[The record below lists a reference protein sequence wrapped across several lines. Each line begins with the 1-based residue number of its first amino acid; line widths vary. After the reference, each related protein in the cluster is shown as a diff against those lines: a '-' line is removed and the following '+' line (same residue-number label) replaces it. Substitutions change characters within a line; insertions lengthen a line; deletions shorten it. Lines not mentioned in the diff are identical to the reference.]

1 MPVTGR
7 KNFTFKEDFANEK
20 TFDQHGSGG
29 QYGSQHHTCPCFC
42 IRGGQQPETV
52 IGQEID
58 RQNSSEDYS
67 EVSSLDQLT
76 YTGNECKVRLK
87 ENIVMTTAVT
97 VNSGNRLTI
106 DLNGHTLTAPENDR
120 AFRIQDGALTIEDS
134 IGTGVIQG
142 SGTVTSYGGNGGAIW
157 MSSSDSNNALT
168 LTGGTIRGFTAKY
181 GAGVYMGSGT
191 FHMTG
196 GAIQNCLATD
206 GGLADG
212 GGVYV
217 FGGSFE
223 LTDGTISACKA
234 NNAGGGVYVSSGS
247 FEMSGGSIENCTAHE
262 GAGVKV
268 YASNGK
274 TASFS
279 MNGSGEIKNCNQNGV
294 SVSAIGNGT
303 PEFTMDGGTIEGSS
317 GYGVWVAAGSAVM
330 SGGSVK
336 DSERYDIYI
345 GRSAT
350 LTVNNTQVGGT
361 VMNMGAITGQGSAE
375 FTGTVENLGY
385 VGAGKITGCKIHR
398 IEHRSPYKGTIENST
413 WDEYVYLLGYRWPAE
428 KIPSAA
434 GESIS
439 LKFPSYISEPAAMT
453 NTLVIPEG
461 VTVTVDL
468 AGKPVSADTTVTSDI
483 KIINHGTLTLIDS
496 STGGTL
502 SIPIENDGVLNANG
516 GTVTGEVTNKGT
528 IQATGTPVTKFT
540 GTLVNEE
547 GASVTAGNFMDCT
560 ITNNGGTIGGDAI
573 FDRPE
578 PDPEQ
583 PGAGSEDGG
592 AGAVIAALAVGTV
605 VVGGG
610 ILLAHSYIQN
620 NLPEGFA
627 VPETRRELAVVLW
640 NMASKPEPASQQTY
654 TDVQDEEVLK
664 AVCWAVENEL
674 VTPETEST
682 LGADVRVNRLQVIGA
697 MYQTNKRKK

>member
-1 MPVTGR
+1 MRPG
-7 KNFTFKEDFANEK
+7 
-20 TFDQHGSGG
+20 
-29 QYGSQHHTCPCFC
+29 
-42 IRGGQQPETV
+42 GGQQPETV

-58 RQNSSEDYS
+58 RQNSSGDYL

-76 YTGNECKVRLK
+76 YINNECKVRLTK
-87 ENIVMTTAVT
+87 DIVMTKAVT
-97 VNSGNRLTI
+97 VNNGNSLTI
-106 DLNGHTLTAPENDR
+106 DLNGHTLTAAANSQ
-120 AFRIQDGALTIEDS
+120 AFRIQGGALTIEDS

-142 SGTVTSYGGNGGAIW
+142 SGTVTGNGGAIW

-168 LTGGTIRGFTAKY
+168 LTGGTIRGFTA
-181 GAGVYMGSGT
+181 T
-191 FHMTG
+191 
-196 GAIQNCLATD
+196 
-206 GGLADG
+206 DG

-217 FGGSFE
+217 DGGSFE
-223 LTDGTISACKA
+223 MSGGTISACNA
-234 NNAGGGVYVSSGS
+234 TNAGGGVYVSSGS
-247 FEMSGGSIENCTAHE
+247 FKMSGGSIEDCTAHE

-279 MNGSGEIKNCNQNGV
+279 MTGGEIQNCNTDGVSIYAIGSGT
-294 SVSAIGNGT
+294 S
-303 PEFTMDGGTIEGSS
+303 EFTMTGGTIEDNG
-317 GYGVWVAAGSAVM
+317 GYGVWEDNGSAVM

-336 DSERYDIYI
+336 GSERYDIYI
-345 GRSAT
+345 GSRAT

-361 VMNMGAITGQGSAE
+361 VLNMGKITGQGSAE
-375 FTGTVENLGY
+375 FTGTVENSGY
-385 VGAGKITGCKIHR
+385 AAAGITGCKIHR
-398 IEHRSPYKGTIENST
+398 IEHRSPYKGTIEGST
-413 WDEYVYLLGYRWPAE
+413 WDEYVYLLGYSWPTA
-428 KIPSAA
+428 KIPSGA

-439 LKFPSYISEPAAMT
+439 LKFPSYITPKME
-453 NTLVIPEG
+453 NTLEIPEG

-468 AGKPVSADTTVTSDI
+468 AGKPVSADTGASDI

-496 STGGTL
+496 GTDGTL

-516 GTVTGEVTNKGT
+516 GTVTGKVTNRGT
-528 IQATGTPVTKFT
+528 IQATGTPVTQFT
-540 GTLVNEE
+540 GTLVNQE
-547 GASVTAGNFMDCT
+547 GASVTAGDFRGCT
-560 ITNNGGTIGGDAI
+560 ITNNGGTIGGGAI
-573 FDRPE
+573 LDKPE

-592 AGAVIAALAVGTV
+592 AGAVIAALAVGTA

-627 VPETRRELAVVLW
+627 VPETRQELAVVLW
-640 NMASKPEPASQQTY
+640 NMAGKPEPASQQTY
-654 TDVQDEEVLK
+654 TDVQDEAVLK

>member
-1 MPVTGR
+1 M
-7 KNFTFKEDFANEK
+7 
-20 TFDQHGSGG
+20 
-29 QYGSQHHTCPCFC
+29 
-42 IRGGQQPETV
+42 

-58 RQNSSEDYS
+58 QQNSSDDYT
-67 EVSSLDQLT
+67 EVDSLDKLT
-76 YTGNECKVRLK
+76 YTNNVCKIRLAADT
-87 ENIVMTTAVT
+87 VMTGAVT
-97 VNSGNRLTI
+97 VNNGNRLTI
-106 DLNGHTLTAPENDR
+106 DLNGHTLTAAENSR
-120 AFRIQDGALTIEDS
+120 AFFIQNGALTIEDS
-134 IGTGVIQG
+134 IGGGVIQG
-142 SGTVTSYGGNGGAIW
+142 SGTVNGYGGAIL
-157 MSSSDSNNALT
+157 MNGSDSNNALT
-168 LTGGTIRGFTAKY
+168 LAGGTIRGFTAKY
-181 GAGVYMGSGT
+181 GAGVSMGNGT
-191 FHMTG
+191 FRMTG
-196 GAIQNCLATD
+196 GAIRNCSATD
-206 GGLADG
+206 

-223 LTDGTISACKA
+223 MTDGTISACNA
-234 NNAGGGVYVSSGS
+234 TNAGGGVYVSSGS

-268 YASNGK
+268 HASSGE

-279 MNGSGEIKNCNQNGV
+279 MKGSGEIKNCNTDGV
-294 SVSAIGNGT
+294 SIFARGSGT
-303 PEFTMDGGTIEGSS
+303 SEFTMDGGTIEDNG
-317 GYGVWVAAGSAVM
+317 GDGVRVDAGSAVM

-336 DSERYDIYI
+336 DSELYDIRI
-345 GRSAT
+345 GSSAT

-361 VMNMGAITGQGSAE
+361 VLNMGKITGNGSAK
-375 FTGTVENLGY
+375 FTGTVEIAGT
-385 VGAGKITGCKIHR
+385 GKITGCKIHR
-398 IEHRSPYKGTIENST
+398 IEHRSPYKGTITDSPC
-413 WDEYVYLLGYRWPAE
+413 DEYVYLLGRSW
-428 KIPSAA
+428 KIPSGA
-434 GESIS
+434 GESIT
-439 LKFPSYISEPAAMT
+439 LKVSSYLPPVME
-453 NTLVIPEG
+453 NTLEIPKG

-468 AGKPVSADTTVTSDI
+468 AGKPLSAKESDF
-483 KIINHGTLTLIDS
+483 KIINNGTLTLIDS
-496 STGGTL
+496 GTDGTL

-516 GTVTGEVTNKGT
+516 GKVTGKVTNKGT
-528 IQATGTPVTKFT
+528 IKATGTPVTQFT
-540 GTLVNEE
+540 GTLDNEE
-547 GASVTAGNFMDCT
+547 GASVTAGDFRGCT

-573 FDRPE
+573 LDNPE

-592 AGAVIAALAVGTV
+592 TGAVIAALAVGTA

-627 VPETRRELAVVLW
+627 VPETRQELAVVLW
-640 NMASKPEPASQQTY
+640 NMAGKPEPASQQTY

>member
-1 MPVTGR
+1 M
-7 KNFTFKEDFANEK
+7 
-20 TFDQHGSGG
+20 
-29 QYGSQHHTCPCFC
+29 
-42 IRGGQQPETV
+42 

-58 RQNSSEDYS
+58 RQNSSGDYL

-76 YTGNECKVRLK
+76 YINNECKVRLTK
-87 ENIVMTTAVT
+87 DIVMTKAVT
-97 VNSGNRLTI
+97 VNNGNSLTI
-106 DLNGHTLTAPENDR
+106 DLNGHTLTAAANSQ
-120 AFRIQDGALTIEDS
+120 AFRIQGGALTIEDS

-142 SGTVTSYGGNGGAIW
+142 SGTVTGNGGAIW

-168 LTGGTIRGFTAKY
+168 LTGGTIRGFTA
-181 GAGVYMGSGT
+181 T
-191 FHMTG
+191 
-196 GAIQNCLATD
+196 
-206 GGLADG
+206 DG

-217 FGGSFE
+217 DGGSFE
-223 LTDGTISACKA
+223 MSGGTISACNA
-234 NNAGGGVYVSSGS
+234 TNAGGGVYVSSGS
-247 FEMSGGSIENCTAHE
+247 FKMSGGSIEDCTAHE

-279 MNGSGEIKNCNQNGV
+279 MTGGEIQNCNTDGVSIYAIGSGT
-294 SVSAIGNGT
+294 S
-303 PEFTMDGGTIEGSS
+303 EFTMTGGTIEDNG
-317 GYGVWVAAGSAVM
+317 GYGVWVDNGSAVM

-336 DSERYDIYI
+336 GSERYDIYI
-345 GRSAT
+345 GSRAT

-361 VMNMGAITGQGSAE
+361 VLNMGKITGQGSAE
-375 FTGTVENLGY
+375 FTGTVENSGY
-385 VGAGKITGCKIHR
+385 AAAGITGCKIHR
-398 IEHRSPYKGTIENST
+398 IEHRSPYKGTIEGST
-413 WDEYVYLLGYRWPAE
+413 WDEYVYLLGYSWPTA
-428 KIPSAA
+428 KIPSGA

-439 LKFPSYISEPAAMT
+439 LKFPSYITPKME
-453 NTLVIPEG
+453 NTLEIPEG

-468 AGKPVSADTTVTSDI
+468 AGKPVSADTGASDI

-496 STGGTL
+496 GTDGTL

-516 GTVTGEVTNKGT
+516 GTVTGKVTNRGT

-573 FDRPE
+573 LDKPE

-592 AGAVIAALAVGTV
+592 AGAVIAALAVGTA

-627 VPETRRELAVVLW
+627 VPETRQELAVVLW
-640 NMASKPEPASQQTY
+640 NMAGKPEPASQQTY

>member
-1 MPVTGR
+1 MKKRLISMVLAVSMAVSIMPAPA
-7 KNFTFKEDFANEK
+7 FA
-20 TFDQHGSGG
+20 SG
-29 QYGSQHHTCPCFC
+29 
-42 IRGGQQPETV
+42 GGQQPETV

-76 YTGNECKVRLK
+76 YTNNECKVRLT
-87 ENIVMTTAVT
+87 ENIVMTGAVT
-97 VNSGNRLTI
+97 VNNGNRLTI
-106 DLNGHTLTAPENDR
+106 DLNGHTLTAAENSR
-120 AFRIQDGALTIEDS
+120 AFFIQNGALTIEDS
-134 IGTGVIQG
+134 GSTGVIQG
-142 SGTVTSYGGNGGAIW
+142 SGTVTGNGGAIW

-168 LTGGTIRGFTAKY
+168 LTGGTIRGFTA
-181 GAGVYMGSGT
+181 T
-191 FHMTG
+191 
-196 GAIQNCLATD
+196 
-206 GGLADG
+206 DG

-217 FGGSFE
+217 SGGSFKM
-223 LTDGTISACKA
+223 TDGTISTCNAT
-234 NNAGGGVYVSSGS
+234 NAGGGVYVSSGS

-268 YASNGK
+268 LASSGK
-274 TASFS
+274 ASFS
-279 MNGSGEIKNCNQNGV
+279 MSGSGEIKNCNQDGV
-294 SVSAIGNGT
+294 SIAAIGGT
-303 PEFTMDGGTIEGSS
+303 SEFSMSGGTIEDNS
-317 GYGVWVAAGSAVM
+317 GFGVWVDNGSAVM

-336 DSERYDIYI
+336 GSERYDIYI
-345 GRSAT
+345 GSRAA
-350 LTVNNTQVGGT
+350 LTVKNTQVGGT
-361 VMNMGAITGQGSAE
+361 VLNLGKITGQGSAE
-375 FTGTVENLGY
+375 FTGTVENSGY
-385 VGAGKITGCKIHR
+385 AVAEITGCKIHR
-398 IEHRSPYKGTIENST
+398 IEHRSPYKGTITGST
-413 WDEYVYLLGYRWPAE
+413 WDEYVYLLGRSWPTA
-428 KIPSAA
+428 KIPSEA
-434 GESIS
+434 GESITLKVSSYLPPVMENS
-439 LKFPSYISEPAAMT
+439 LE
-453 NTLVIPEG
+453 IPKG

-468 AGKPVSADTTVTSDI
+468 AGKTLSAEESDF

-516 GTVTGEVTNKGT
+516 GTVTSEVTNKGT
-528 IQATGTPVTKFT
+528 IKATGTPVTQFT
-540 GTLVNEE
+540 GTLVNQE
-547 GASVTAGNFMDCT
+547 GASVTAGDFRGCM

-573 FDRPE
+573 LDNPE

-592 AGAVIAALAVGTV
+592 AGAVIAALAVGTA

-627 VPETRRELAVVLW
+627 VPETRQELAVVLW
-640 NMASKPEPASQQTY
+640 NMAGKPEPVSQQTY

>member
-1 MPVTGR
+1 MRPG
-7 KNFTFKEDFANEK
+7 
-20 TFDQHGSGG
+20 
-29 QYGSQHHTCPCFC
+29 
-42 IRGGQQPETV
+42 GGQQPETV

-58 RQNSSEDYS
+58 RQNSSGDYL

-76 YTGNECKVRLK
+76 YINNECKVRLTK
-87 ENIVMTTAVT
+87 DIVMTKAVT
-97 VNSGNRLTI
+97 VNNGNSLTI
-106 DLNGHTLTAPENDR
+106 DLNGHTLTAAANSQ
-120 AFRIQDGALTIEDS
+120 AFRIQGGALTIEDS

-142 SGTVTSYGGNGGAIW
+142 SGTVTGNGGAIW

-168 LTGGTIRGFTAKY
+168 LTGGTIRGFTA
-181 GAGVYMGSGT
+181 T
-191 FHMTG
+191 
-196 GAIQNCLATD
+196 
-206 GGLADG
+206 DG

-217 FGGSFE
+217 DGGSFE
-223 LTDGTISACKA
+223 MSGGTISACNA
-234 NNAGGGVYVSSGS
+234 TNAGGGVYVSSGS
-247 FEMSGGSIENCTAHE
+247 FKMSGGSIEDCTAHE

-279 MNGSGEIKNCNQNGV
+279 MTGGEIQNCNTDGVSIYAIGSGTSK
-294 SVSAIGNGT
+294 
-303 PEFTMDGGTIEGSS
+303 FTMTGGTIEDNG
-317 GYGVWVAAGSAVM
+317 GYGVWVDNGSAVM

-336 DSERYDIYI
+336 GSERYDIYI
-345 GRSAT
+345 GSRAT

-361 VMNMGAITGQGSAE
+361 VLNMGKITGQGSAE
-375 FTGTVENLGY
+375 FTGTVENSGY
-385 VGAGKITGCKIHR
+385 AAAGITGCKIHR
-398 IEHRSPYKGTIENST
+398 IEHRSPYKGTIEGST
-413 WDEYVYLLGYRWPAE
+413 WDEYVYLLGYSWPTA
-428 KIPSAA
+428 KIPSGA

-439 LKFPSYISEPAAMT
+439 LKFPSYITPKME
-453 NTLVIPEG
+453 NTLEIPEG

-468 AGKPVSADTTVTSDI
+468 AGKPVSADTGASDI

-496 STGGTL
+496 GTDGTL

-516 GTVTGEVTNKGT
+516 GTVTGKVTNRGT
-528 IQATGTPVTKFT
+528 IQATGTPVTQFT
-540 GTLVNEE
+540 GTLVNQE
-547 GASVTAGNFMDCT
+547 GASVTAGDFRGCT
-560 ITNNGGTIGGDAI
+560 ITNNGGTIGGGAI
-573 FDRPE
+573 LDKPE

-592 AGAVIAALAVGTV
+592 AGAVIAALAVGTA

-627 VPETRRELAVVLW
+627 VPETRQELAVVLW
-640 NMASKPEPASQQTY
+640 NMAGKPEPASQQTY

>member
-1 MPVTGR
+1 MHPG
-7 KNFTFKEDFANEK
+7 
-20 TFDQHGSGG
+20 
-29 QYGSQHHTCPCFC
+29 
-42 IRGGQQPETV
+42 GGQQPETV

-58 RQNSSEDYS
+58 QQNSSDDYT
-67 EVSSLDQLT
+67 EVDSLDNLT
-76 YTGNECKVRLK
+76 YTNNVCKIRLAADT
-87 ENIVMTTAVT
+87 VMTGSVT
-97 VNSGNRLTI
+97 VDSGKSLTI
-106 DLNGHTLTAPENDR
+106 DLNGHTLTAAANSK
-120 AFRIQDGALTIEDS
+120 AFWIRNGALTIEDN
-134 IGTGVIQG
+134 IGTGAIQG
-142 SGTVTSYGGNGGAIW
+142 SGTVTGYGGAIW
-157 MSSSDSNNALT
+157 MSSGDSTNALT
-168 LTGGTIRGFTAKY
+168 LTGGTIRGFNAGD
-181 GAGVYMGSGT
+181 GAGVYMGNGT
-191 FHMTG
+191 FNMTG
-196 GAIQNCLATD
+196 GAIQSCSAT
-206 GGLADG
+206 DG

-217 FGGSFE
+217 DGGSFNM
-223 LTDGTISACKA
+223 TDGTISACNA
-234 NNAGGGVYVSSGS
+234 TNAGGGVYVSSGT
-247 FEMSGGSIENCTAHE
+247 FEMSGGSIENCTAARD

-268 YASNGK
+268 LVSSGK
-274 TASFS
+274 ASFS
-279 MNGSGEIKNCNQNGV
+279 MS
-294 SVSAIGNGT
+294 
-303 PEFTMDGGTIEGSS
+303 GGTIEGSS
-317 GYGVWVAAGSAVM
+317 RDGVSIAAIGSGTSEFSMSGGTIEDNSGFGVWVDNGSAVM

-336 DSERYDIYI
+336 GSERYDIYI
-345 GRSAT
+345 GSRAA
-350 LTVNNTQVGGT
+350 LKVNDTQVGGT
-361 VMNMGAITGQGSAE
+361 VLNLGKIMGQGSAE
-375 FTGTVENLGY
+375 FTGTVENSGY
-385 VGAGKITGCKIHR
+385 AAAGITGCKIHR
-398 IEHRSPYKGTIENST
+398 IEHRSPYNGTIEGSP
-413 WDEYVYLLGYRWPAE
+413 DEYVYLLGRSWPTA

-439 LKFPSYISEPAAMT
+439 LKVSSYLPPMME
-453 NTLVIPEG
+453 NTLEIPAG

-468 AGKPVSADTTVTSDI
+468 AGKALSAENSDL

-502 SIPIENDGVLNANG
+502 SIPIENDGILNANG
-516 GTVTGEVTNKGT
+516 GTVTSEVTNKGT
-528 IQATGTPVTKFT
+528 IQATCTPVTQFT

-547 GASVTAGNFMDCT
+547 GASVTAGDFRGCT

-573 FDRPE
+573 LEEPK

-592 AGAVIAALAVGTV
+592 AGAVIAALAVGTA

-627 VPETRRELAVVLW
+627 VPETRQELAVVLW
-640 NMASKPEPASQQTY
+640 NMAGKPEPASQQTY

>member
-1 MPVTGR
+1 MRP
-7 KNFTFKEDFANEK
+7 
-20 TFDQHGSGG
+20 GG
-29 QYGSQHHTCPCFC
+29 Q
-42 IRGGQQPETV
+42 RPETV

-58 RQNSSEDYS
+58 QQNSSGDYS

-76 YTGNECKVRLK
+76 YTNNECKVRLT
-87 ENIVMTTAVT
+87 ESIVMTGAVT
-97 VNSGNRLTI
+97 VNNGNRLTI
-106 DLNGHTLTAPENDR
+106 DLNGHTLTAAENSR
-120 AFRIQDGALTIEDS
+120 AFFIQNGALTIEDS
-134 IGTGVIQG
+134 IGGGVIQG
-142 SGTVTSYGGNGGAIW
+142 SGTVNGYGGAIL
-157 MSSSDSNNALT
+157 MNGSDSNNALT
-168 LTGGTIRGFTAKY
+168 LAGGTIRGFTAKY
-181 GAGVYMGSGT
+181 GAGVSMGNGT
-191 FHMTG
+191 FRMTG
-196 GAIQNCLATD
+196 GAIRNCSAT
-206 GGLADG
+206 GGKADG

-217 FGGSFE
+217 SGGSFE
-223 LTDGTISACKA
+223 MSDGTISACNA
-234 NNAGGGVYVSSGS
+234 ANAGGGVYVLSGS
-247 FEMSGGSIENCTAHE
+247 FEMSGGSIEDCTAYE

-268 YASNGK
+268 YPSSGK

-279 MNGSGEIKNCNQNGV
+279 MTGGEIKNCNTNGV
-294 SVSAIGNGT
+294 SIYAIGGT
-303 PEFTMDGGTIEGSS
+303 SEFSMSGGTIEDNG
-317 GYGVWVAAGSAVM
+317 GDGVRVDAGSAVM

-336 DSERYDIYI
+336 DSELYDIRI
-345 GRSAT
+345 GSSAT

-361 VMNMGAITGQGSAE
+361 VLNMGKITGNGSAK
-375 FTGTVENLGY
+375 FTGTVENSGY
-385 VGAGKITGCKIHR
+385 AVAEITGCKIHR
-398 IEHRSPYKGTIENST
+398 IEHRFPYKGTIEGSP
-413 WDEYVYLLGYRWPAE
+413 DEYVYLLGHSWPTA

-439 LKFPSYISEPAAMT
+439 LKVPSYITATME

-468 AGKPVSADTTVTSDI
+468 AGKPVSADAEASDI

-516 GTVTGEVTNKGT
+516 GTVTSEVTNRGT
-528 IQATGTPVTKFT
+528 IQATGTPVTQFT

-547 GASVTAGNFMDCT
+547 GASVTAGNFIDCT

-573 FDRPE
+573 LEE
-578 PDPEQ
+578 PKPGPEQ

-592 AGAVIAALAVGTV
+592 AGAVIAALAVGTA

-627 VPETRRELAVVLW
+627 VPETRQELAVVLW
-640 NMASKPEPASQQTY
+640 NMAGKPEPASQQTY

>member
-1 MPVTGR
+1 MRP
-7 KNFTFKEDFANEK
+7 
-20 TFDQHGSGG
+20 GG
-29 QYGSQHHTCPCFC
+29 Q
-42 IRGGQQPETV
+42 RPETV

-58 RQNSSEDYS
+58 QQNSSGDYS

-76 YTGNECKVRLK
+76 YTNKECKVRLAADT
-87 ENIVMTTAVT
+87 VMTGSVT
-97 VNSGNRLTI
+97 VDSGNSLTI
-106 DLNGHTLTAPENDR
+106 DLNGHTLTAPENSK
-120 AFRIQDGALTIEDS
+120 AFWIRNGALTIEDS

-142 SGTVTSYGGNGGAIW
+142 NGTVNGDGGAIW
-157 MSSSDSNNALT
+157 MSSGDSTNALT
-168 LTGGTIRGFTAKY
+168 LTGGTIRGFTATD
-181 GAGVYMGSGT
+181 GAGVYMGNGT

-196 GAIQNCLATD
+196 GAIRDCRAT
-206 GGLADG
+206 DG

-223 LTDGTISACKA
+223 MTDGTISTCNAT
-234 NNAGGGVYVSSGS
+234 NAGGGVYVSSGTI
-247 FEMSGGSIENCTAHE
+247 EMSGGSIENCTAARD

-268 YASNGK
+268 LVSNGK

-279 MNGSGEIKNCNQNGV
+279 MSDSGKIKNCNTDGV
-294 SVSAIGNGT
+294 SIYTIGGT
-303 PEFTMDGGTIEGSS
+303 SEFSMSGGTIEDNS
-317 GYGVWVAAGSAVM
+317 GYGVWVDNGSAVM

-336 DSERYDIYI
+336 GSERYDIYI
-345 GRSAT
+345 GSGAT
-350 LTVNNTQVGGT
+350 LTVDNTQVGGT
-361 VMNMGAITGQGSAE
+361 VLNMGKITGQGSAE
-375 FTGTVENLGY
+375 FTGTVENSGSAA
-385 VGAGKITGCKIHR
+385 AGITGCKIHR
-398 IEHRSPYKGTIENST
+398 IEHRSPHKGTIENST
-413 WDEYVYLLGYRWPAE
+413 WDEYVYLLGHSWPTA

-439 LKFPSYISEPAAMT
+439 LKVPSYITATME

-468 AGKPVSADTTVTSDI
+468 AGKPVSADAEASDI
-483 KIINHGTLTLIDS
+483 KIINHGTLTLMDS

-528 IQATGTPVTKFT
+528 IQATGTPVTQFT

-547 GASVTAGNFMDCT
+547 GASVTAGNFIDCT

-573 FDRPE
+573 LEEPK

-592 AGAVIAALAVGTV
+592 AGAVIAALAVGTA

-627 VPETRRELAVVLW
+627 VPETRQELAVVLW
-640 NMASKPEPASQQTY
+640 NMAGKPEPASQQTY

>member
-1 MPVTGR
+1 M
-7 KNFTFKEDFANEK
+7 
-20 TFDQHGSGG
+20 
-29 QYGSQHHTCPCFC
+29 
-42 IRGGQQPETV
+42 

-58 RQNSSEDYS
+58 RQNSSGDYL

-76 YTGNECKVRLK
+76 YTNNECKVRLT
-87 ENIVMTTAVT
+87 ESIVMTGAVT
-97 VNSGNRLTI
+97 VNNGNRLTI
-106 DLNGHTLTAPENDR
+106 DLNGHTLTAAENSR
-120 AFRIQDGALTIEDS
+120 AFFIQNGALTIEDS
-134 IGTGVIQG
+134 IGGGVIQG
-142 SGTVTSYGGNGGAIW
+142 SGTVNGYGGAIL
-157 MSSSDSNNALT
+157 MNGSDSNNALT
-168 LTGGTIRGFTAKY
+168 LAGGTIRGFNAGY
-181 GAGVYMGSGT
+181 GAGVYMGNGT
-191 FHMTG
+191 FNMTG
-196 GAIQNCLATD
+196 GAIQSCSA
-206 GGLADG
+206 ADG

-217 FGGSFE
+217 DGGSFKM
-223 LTDGTISACKA
+223 TKGTISACKA
-234 NNAGGGVYVSSGS
+234 TNAGGGVYVSSGS
-247 FEMSGGSIENCTAHE
+247 FEMSGGSIENCTAARD

-268 YASNGK
+268 YASSGK

-279 MNGSGEIKNCNQNGV
+279 MSDSGKIKNCNTDGV
-294 SVSAIGNGT
+294 SIYTIGGT
-303 PEFTMDGGTIEGSS
+303 SEFTMTGGTIEDNG
-317 GYGVWVAAGSAVM
+317 GYGVWVDNGSAVM

-336 DSERYDIYI
+336 GSERYDIYI
-345 GRSAT
+345 GSRAT

-361 VMNMGAITGQGSAE
+361 VLNLGKITGQGSAE
-375 FTGTVENLGY
+375 FTGTVENSGS
-385 VGAGKITGCKIHR
+385 AAAEITGCKIHR
-398 IEHRSPYKGTIENST
+398 IEHRSPYNGTIEGSP
-413 WDEYVYLLGYRWPAE
+413 DEYVYLLGRSWPTA

-439 LKFPSYISEPAAMT
+439 LKVPSYITATME

-468 AGKPVSADTTVTSDI
+468 AGKPVSADAETSDI
-483 KIINHGTLTLIDS
+483 KIINHGTLTLIDR

-502 SIPIENDGVLNANG
+502 SIPIENDGILNANG
-516 GTVTGEVTNKGT
+516 GTVTGEVTNRGT
-528 IQATGTPVTKFT
+528 IQATGTPVTQFT
-540 GTLVNEE
+540 GTLVNQE
-547 GASVTAGNFMDCT
+547 GASVTAGNFIDCT

-573 FDRPE
+573 LENPE

-592 AGAVIAALAVGTV
+592 AGAVIAALAVGTA

-627 VPETRRELAVVLW
+627 VPETRQELAVVLW
-640 NMASKPEPASQQTY
+640 NMAGKPEPASQQIY

-682 LGADVRVNRLQVIGA
+682 LGADVRVNRLQVIRA

>member
-1 MPVTGR
+1 M
-7 KNFTFKEDFANEK
+7 
-20 TFDQHGSGG
+20 
-29 QYGSQHHTCPCFC
+29 
-42 IRGGQQPETV
+42 

-76 YTGNECKVRLK
+76 YTNNECKVRLTK
-87 ENIVMTTAVT
+87 DIVMTKAVT
-97 VNSGNRLTI
+97 VNNGNRLTI
-106 DLNGHTLTAPENDR
+106 DLNGHTLTAAENSR
-120 AFRIQDGALTIEDS
+120 AFFIQNGALTIEDS
-134 IGTGVIQG
+134 IGGGVIQG
-142 SGTVTSYGGNGGAIW
+142 SGTVNGYGGAIL
-157 MSSSDSNNALT
+157 MNGSDSNNALT
-168 LTGGTIRGFTAKY
+168 LAGGTIRGFTAKY
-181 GAGVYMGSGT
+181 GAGVSMGNGT
-191 FHMTG
+191 FRMTG
-196 GAIQNCLATD
+196 GAIRNCSAT
-206 GGLADG
+206 GGKADG

-217 FGGSFE
+217 SGGSFE
-223 LTDGTISACKA
+223 MSDGTISACNA
-234 NNAGGGVYVSSGS
+234 ANAGGGVYVLSGS
-247 FEMSGGSIENCTAHE
+247 FEMSGGSIEDCTAYE

-268 YASNGK
+268 YPSSGK

-279 MNGSGEIKNCNQNGV
+279 MTGGEIKNCNTNGV
-294 SVSAIGNGT
+294 SIYAIGGT
-303 PEFTMDGGTIEGSS
+303 SEFSMSGGTIEDNG
-317 GYGVWVAAGSAVM
+317 GDGVRVDAGSAVM
-330 SGGSVK
+330 SGGSVTR
-336 DSERYDIYI
+336 SELYDIRI
-345 GRSAT
+345 GSSAT

-361 VMNMGAITGQGSAE
+361 VLNMGKITGNGSAK
-375 FTGTVENLGY
+375 FTGTVENSGSA
-385 VGAGKITGCKIHR
+385 VAEITGCTIHR
-398 IEHRSPYKGTIENST
+398 IEHRFPYKGTIEGSP
-413 WDEYVYLLGYRWPAE
+413 DEYVYLLGHSWPTA

-439 LKFPSYISEPAAMT
+439 LKVPSYITATME

-468 AGKPVSADTTVTSDI
+468 AGKPVSADAETSDI

-496 STGGTL
+496 GTDGAL
-502 SIPIENDGVLNANG
+502 SIPIENDGILNANG
-516 GTVTGEVTNKGT
+516 GTVTSEVTNKGT
-528 IQATGTPVTKFT
+528 IQATGTPVTQFT

-547 GASVTAGNFMDCT
+547 GASVTAGNFIDCT

-573 FDRPE
+573 WDNPE
-578 PDPEQ
+578 PGPEQ

-592 AGAVIAALAVGTV
+592 AGAVIAALAVGTA

-627 VPETRRELAVVLW
+627 VPETRQELAVVLW
-640 NMASKPEPASQQTY
+640 NMAGKPEPASQQTY

>member
-1 MPVTGR
+1 MRPG
-7 KNFTFKEDFANEK
+7 
-20 TFDQHGSGG
+20 GG
-29 QYGSQHHTCPCFC
+29 Q
-42 IRGGQQPETV
+42 RPETV

-58 RQNSSEDYS
+58 QQNSSGDYS

-76 YTGNECKVRLK
+76 YTNKECKVRLAADT
-87 ENIVMTTAVT
+87 VMTGSVT
-97 VNSGNRLTI
+97 VDSGNSLTI
-106 DLNGHTLTAPENDR
+106 DLNGHTLTAPENSK
-120 AFRIQDGALTIEDS
+120 AFWIRNGALTIEDS

-142 SGTVTSYGGNGGAIW
+142 SGTVNGYGGAIW
-157 MSSSDSNNALT
+157 MSSGDSNNALT
-168 LTGGTIRGFTAKY
+168 LTGGTIRGFNAGY
-181 GAGVYMGSGT
+181 GAGVYMGNGT

-196 GAIQNCLATD
+196 GAIQSCSA
-206 GGLADG
+206 ADG

-217 FGGSFE
+217 DGGSFKM
-223 LTDGTISACKA
+223 TDGTISACNA
-234 NNAGGGVYVSSGS
+234 TNAGGGVYVSSGT

-268 YASNGK
+268 LVSSGK
-274 TASFS
+274 ASFS
-279 MNGSGEIKNCNQNGV
+279 MS
-294 SVSAIGNGT
+294 
-303 PEFTMDGGTIEGSS
+303 GGTIEGSS
-317 GYGVWVAAGSAVM
+317 RDGVSIYTIGGTSEFSMSGGTIEDNSGYGVWVDNGSAVM

-336 DSERYDIYI
+336 GSERYDIYI
-345 GRSAT
+345 GSGAT
-350 LTVNNTQVGGT
+350 LTVDNTQVGGT
-361 VMNMGAITGQGSAE
+361 VLNMGKITGQESAE
-375 FTGTVENLGY
+375 FTGTVENSGY
-385 VGAGKITGCKIHR
+385 AAAEITGCKIHR
-398 IEHRSPYKGTIENST
+398 IEHRFPYKGTIEGSP
-413 WDEYVYLLGYRWPAE
+413 DEYVYLLGHSWP
-428 KIPSAA
+428 KIPSGA

-439 LKFPSYISEPAAMT
+439 LKVPSYITATME

-468 AGKPVSADTTVTSDI
+468 AGKPVSADAETSDI

-496 STGGTL
+496 STDGAL

-516 GTVTGEVTNKGT
+516 GTVTGKVTNKGT
-528 IQATGTPVTKFT
+528 IQATGTPVTNFT

-547 GASVTAGNFMDCT
+547 GASVTAGNFKDCT

-573 FDRPE
+573 FDKPE
-578 PDPEQ
+578 PGPEQ

-592 AGAVIAALAVGTV
+592 AGAVIAALAVGTA

-627 VPETRRELAVVLW
+627 VPETRQELAVVLW
-640 NMASKPEPASQQTY
+640 NMAGKPEPASQQTY

>member
-1 MPVTGR
+1 MKKRLISMVLAVSMAVSIMPAPA
-7 KNFTFKEDFANEK
+7 FA
-20 TFDQHGSGG
+20 SG
-29 QYGSQHHTCPCFC
+29 
-42 IRGGQQPETV
+42 GGQQPETV

-58 RQNSSEDYS
+58 RQNSSGDYL

-76 YTGNECKVRLK
+76 YTNNECKVRLAADT
-87 ENIVMTTAVT
+87 VMTGSVT
-97 VNSGNRLTI
+97 VNSGKSLTI
-106 DLNGHTLTAPENDR
+106 DLNGHTLTAAANSR
-120 AFRIQDGALTIEDS
+120 AFFIQNGALTIEDRV
-134 IGTGVIQG
+134 GGGVIQG
-142 SGTVTSYGGNGGAIW
+142 SGTVNGYGGAIW

-168 LTGGTIRGFTAKY
+168 LTGGTIRGFTA
-181 GAGVYMGSGT
+181 T
-191 FHMTG
+191 
-196 GAIQNCLATD
+196 
-206 GGLADG
+206 DG

-217 FGGSFE
+217 DGGSFE
-223 LTDGTISACKA
+223 MSGGTISACNA
-234 NNAGGGVYVSSGS
+234 TNAGGGVYVSSGS
-247 FEMSGGSIENCTAHE
+247 FKMSGGSIEDCTAHE

-279 MNGSGEIKNCNQNGV
+279 MTGGEIQNCNTDGVSIYAIGSGT
-294 SVSAIGNGT
+294 S
-303 PEFTMDGGTIEGSS
+303 EFTMTGGTIEDNG
-317 GYGVWVAAGSAVM
+317 GYGVWVDNGSAVM

-336 DSERYDIYI
+336 GSERYDIYI
-345 GRSAT
+345 GSRAT

-361 VMNMGAITGQGSAE
+361 VLNMGKITGQGSAE
-375 FTGTVENLGY
+375 FTGTVENSGY
-385 VGAGKITGCKIHR
+385 AAAGITGCKIHR
-398 IEHRSPYKGTIENST
+398 IEHRSPYKGTIEGST
-413 WDEYVYLLGYRWPAE
+413 WDEYVYLLGYSWPTA
-428 KIPSAA
+428 KIPSGA

-439 LKFPSYISEPAAMT
+439 LKFPSYITPKME
-453 NTLVIPEG
+453 NTLEIPEG

-468 AGKPVSADTTVTSDI
+468 AGKPVSADTGASDI

-496 STGGTL
+496 GTDGTL

-516 GTVTGEVTNKGT
+516 GTVTGKVTNRGT

-540 GTLVNEE
+540 GTLVNQE

-560 ITNNGGTIGGDAI
+560 ITNNGGTIGGGAI
-573 FDRPE
+573 LDKPE

-592 AGAVIAALAVGTV
+592 AGAVIAALAVGTA

-627 VPETRRELAVVLW
+627 VPETRQELAVVLW
-640 NMASKPEPASQQTY
+640 NMAGKPEPASQQTY

>member
-1 MPVTGR
+1 M
-7 KNFTFKEDFANEK
+7 
-20 TFDQHGSGG
+20 
-29 QYGSQHHTCPCFC
+29 
-42 IRGGQQPETV
+42 

-58 RQNSSEDYS
+58 RQNSSGDYS

-76 YTGNECKVRLK
+76 YTNNECKVRLTK
-87 ENIVMTTAVT
+87 DIVMTKAVT
-97 VNSGNRLTI
+97 VNNGNRLTI
-106 DLNGHTLTAPENDR
+106 DLNGHTLTAAENSR
-120 AFRIQDGALTIEDS
+120 AFFIQNGALTIEDS
-134 IGTGVIQG
+134 IGGGVIQG
-142 SGTVTSYGGNGGAIW
+142 SGTVNGYGGAIL
-157 MSSSDSNNALT
+157 MNGSDSNNALT
-168 LTGGTIRGFTAKY
+168 LAGGTIRGFTAKY
-181 GAGVYMGSGT
+181 GAGVSMGNGT
-191 FHMTG
+191 FRMTG
-196 GAIQNCLATD
+196 GAIRNCSAT
-206 GGLADG
+206 GGKADG

-217 FGGSFE
+217 SGGSFE
-223 LTDGTISACKA
+223 MSDGTISACNA
-234 NNAGGGVYVSSGS
+234 ANAGGGVYVLSGS
-247 FEMSGGSIENCTAHE
+247 FEMSGGSIEDCTAYE

-268 YASNGK
+268 YPSSGK

-279 MNGSGEIKNCNQNGV
+279 MTGGEIQNCNTNGV
-294 SVSAIGNGT
+294 SIYAIGGT
-303 PEFTMDGGTIEGSS
+303 SEFSMSGGTIEDNG
-317 GYGVWVAAGSAVM
+317 GDGVRVDAGSAVM
-330 SGGSVK
+330 SGGSVTR
-336 DSERYDIYI
+336 SELYDIRI
-345 GRSAT
+345 GSSAT

-361 VMNMGAITGQGSAE
+361 VLNMGKITGNGSAK
-375 FTGTVENLGY
+375 FTGTVENSGSA
-385 VGAGKITGCKIHR
+385 VAEITGCTIHR
-398 IEHRSPYKGTIENST
+398 IEHRFPYKGTIEGSP
-413 WDEYVYLLGYRWPAE
+413 DEYVYLLGHSWPTA

-439 LKFPSYISEPAAMT
+439 LKVPSYITATME

-468 AGKPVSADTTVTSDI
+468 AGKPVSADAETSDI
-483 KIINHGTLTLIDS
+483 KIINHGTLTLIDR

-502 SIPIENDGVLNANG
+502 SIPIENDDVLNANG

-528 IQATGTPVTKFT
+528 IQATGTPVTQFT

-547 GASVTAGNFMDCT
+547 GASVTAGDFMDCT

-573 FDRPE
+573 LDNPK
-578 PDPEQ
+578 PGPEQ

-592 AGAVIAALAVGTV
+592 AGAAIAALAVGTV

-627 VPETRRELAVVLW
+627 VPETRQELAVVLW
-640 NMASKPEPASQQTY
+640 NMAGKPEPASQQTY

>member
-1 MPVTGR
+1 MKKRLISMVLAVSMAVSIMPAPA
-7 KNFTFKEDFANEK
+7 FA
-20 TFDQHGSGG
+20 SGG
-29 QYGSQHHTCPCFC
+29 
-42 IRGGQQPETV
+42 GQRPETV

-58 RQNSSEDYS
+58 QQNSSGDYS

-76 YTGNECKVRLK
+76 YTNKECKVRLAADT
-87 ENIVMTTAVT
+87 VMTGSVT
-97 VNSGNRLTI
+97 VDSGNSLTI
-106 DLNGHTLTAPENDR
+106 DLNGHTLTAPENSK
-120 AFRIQDGALTIEDS
+120 AFWIRNGALTIEDS

-142 SGTVTSYGGNGGAIW
+142 SGTVNGYGGAIW
-157 MSSSDSNNALT
+157 MSSGDSNNALT
-168 LTGGTIRGFTAKY
+168 LTGGTIRGFNAGY
-181 GAGVYMGSGT
+181 GAGVYMGNGT

-196 GAIQNCLATD
+196 GAIQSCSA
-206 GGLADG
+206 ADG

-217 FGGSFE
+217 DGGSFKM
-223 LTDGTISACKA
+223 TDGTISACNA
-234 NNAGGGVYVSSGS
+234 TNAGGGVYVSSGT

-268 YASNGK
+268 LVSSGK
-274 TASFS
+274 ASFS
-279 MNGSGEIKNCNQNGV
+279 MR
-294 SVSAIGNGT
+294 
-303 PEFTMDGGTIEGSS
+303 GGTIEGSS
-317 GYGVWVAAGSAVM
+317 RDGVSIAAIGSGTPEFSMSGGTIEDNGGDGVRVDAGSAVM

-336 DSERYDIYI
+336 DSELYDIRI
-345 GRSAT
+345 GSSAT
-350 LTVNNTQVGGT
+350 LTVNNTSVGGT
-361 VMNMGAITGQGSAE
+361 VLNQGAITGQGNAE
-375 FTGTVENLGY
+375 FTGTVEIAGT
-385 VGAGKITGCKIHR
+385 GKITGCKIHR
-398 IEHRSPYKGTIENST
+398 IEHRSPYKGTITDSPC
-413 WDEYVYLLGYRWPAE
+413 DEYVYLLGHSWPTA

-439 LKFPSYISEPAAMT
+439 LKVPSYITATME

-468 AGKPVSADTTVTSDI
+468 AGKPVSADAETSDI
-483 KIINHGTLTLIDS
+483 KIINHGTLTLIDR

-502 SIPIENDGVLNANG
+502 SIPIENDGILNANG
-516 GTVTGEVTNKGT
+516 GKVTSKVTNRGT
-528 IQATGTPVTKFT
+528 IQATGTPVTQFT

-547 GASVTAGNFMDCT
+547 GASVTAGDFRGCT
-560 ITNNGGTIGGDAI
+560 ITNNGGTIGGGAI
-573 FDRPE
+573 LDKPE

-592 AGAVIAALAVGTV
+592 AGAVIAALAVGTA

-627 VPETRRELAVVLW
+627 VPETRQELAVVLW
-640 NMASKPEPASQQTY
+640 NMAGKPEPASQQTY

>member
-1 MPVTGR
+1 MRPG
-7 KNFTFKEDFANEK
+7 
-20 TFDQHGSGG
+20 GG
-29 QYGSQHHTCPCFC
+29 Q
-42 IRGGQQPETV
+42 RPETV

-58 RQNSSEDYS
+58 QQNSSGDYS

-76 YTGNECKVRLK
+76 YTNKECKVRLT
-87 ENIVMTTAVT
+87 ENIVMTGAVT
-97 VNSGNRLTI
+97 VNNGNSLTI
-106 DLNGHTLTAPENDR
+106 DLNGHTLTAAANSQ
-120 AFRIQDGALTIEDS
+120 AFRIQNGALTIEDS
-134 IGTGVIQG
+134 GSTGVIQG
-142 SGTVTSYGGNGGAIW
+142 SGTVNGFGGAIL

-168 LTGGTIRGFTAKY
+168 LTGGTISGFTATN
-181 GAGVYMGSGT
+181 GAGVYMGNGT
-191 FHMTG
+191 FRMTG
-196 GAIQNCLATD
+196 GAIQNCSAS
-206 GGLADG
+206 GGDLSDG

-217 FGGSFE
+217 FGGSFKM
-223 LTDGTISACKA
+223 TDGTISACNA
-234 NNAGGGVYVSSGS
+234 TNAGGGVYVFSGS
-247 FEMSGGSIENCTAHE
+247 FKMSGGSIEDCTAYE

-268 YASNGK
+268 YPSSGK

-279 MNGSGEIKNCNQNGV
+279 MTGGEIKNCNTNGV
-294 SVSAIGNGT
+294 SISEFSNGI
-303 PEFTMDGGTIEGSS
+303 PEFTMDGGTIKGN
-317 GYGVWVAAGSAVM
+317 GGDGVRVDAGSAVI
-330 SGGSVK
+330 SGGSITGR
-336 DSERYDIYI
+336 ERYNIYI
-345 GRSAT
+345 GSSAT

-361 VMNMGAITGQGSAE
+361 VLNMGKITGNGSAK
-375 FTGTVENLGY
+375 FTGTVENSGSA
-385 VGAGKITGCKIHR
+385 VAGITGCTIHR
-398 IEHRSPYKGTIENST
+398 IEHRFPYKGTIEGST
-413 WDEYVYLLGYRWPAE
+413 WDEYVYLLGYRWPTA
-428 KIPSAA
+428 KIPSGA

-439 LKFPSYISEPAAMT
+439 LKFPSYITPKME
-453 NTLVIPEG
+453 NTLEIPEG

-468 AGKPVSADTTVTSDI
+468 AGKPVSADTGASDI

-496 STGGTL
+496 GTGGTL

-516 GTVTGEVTNKGT
+516 GTVTSEVTNKGT
-528 IQATGTPVTKFT
+528 IQATGTPVTQFT
-540 GTLVNEE
+540 GTLVNQE
-547 GASVTAGNFMDCT
+547 GASVTAGDFRGCT

-573 FDRPE
+573 LDKPE

-592 AGAVIAALAVGTV
+592 AGAVIAALAVGTA

-627 VPETRRELAVVLW
+627 VPETRQELAVVLW
-640 NMASKPEPASQQTY
+640 NMAGKPEPASQQTY

>member
-1 MPVTGR
+1 MRPG
-7 KNFTFKEDFANEK
+7 
-20 TFDQHGSGG
+20 
-29 QYGSQHHTCPCFC
+29 
-42 IRGGQQPETV
+42 GGQQPETV

-76 YTGNECKVRLK
+76 YTNNECKVRLT
-87 ENIVMTTAVT
+87 ENIVMTGAVT
-97 VNSGNRLTI
+97 VNNGNRLTI
-106 DLNGHTLTAPENDR
+106 DLNGHTLTAAENSR
-120 AFRIQDGALTIEDS
+120 AFFIQNGALTIEDS
-134 IGTGVIQG
+134 IGGGVIQG
-142 SGTVTSYGGNGGAIW
+142 SGTVNGYGGAIL
-157 MSSSDSNNALT
+157 MNGSDSNNALT
-168 LTGGTIRGFTAKY
+168 LAGGTIRGFTAKY
-181 GAGVYMGSGT
+181 GAGVSMGNGT
-191 FHMTG
+191 FRMTG
-196 GAIQNCLATD
+196 GAIRNCSAT
-206 GGLADG
+206 GGKADG

-217 FGGSFE
+217 SGGSFE
-223 LTDGTISACKA
+223 MSDGTISACNA
-234 NNAGGGVYVSSGS
+234 ANAGGGVYVLSGS
-247 FEMSGGSIENCTAHE
+247 FEMSGGSIEDCTAYE

-268 YASNGK
+268 YPSSGK

-279 MNGSGEIKNCNQNGV
+279 MTGGEIKNCNTNGV
-294 SVSAIGNGT
+294 SIYAIGGT
-303 PEFTMDGGTIEGSS
+303 SEFSMSGGTIEDNG
-317 GYGVWVAAGSAVM
+317 GDGVRVDAGSAVM
-330 SGGSVK
+330 SGGSVTR
-336 DSERYDIYI
+336 SELYDIRI
-345 GRSAT
+345 GSSAT

-361 VMNMGAITGQGSAE
+361 VLNMGKITGNGSAK
-375 FTGTVENLGY
+375 FTGTVENSGSA
-385 VGAGKITGCKIHR
+385 VAEITGCKIHR

-413 WDEYVYLLGYRWPAE
+413 WDEYVYLLGRSW
-428 KIPSAA
+428 KIPSGA
-434 GESIS
+434 GESIT
-439 LKFPSYISEPAAMT
+439 LKVSSYLPPVME
-453 NTLVIPEG
+453 NTLEIPKG

-468 AGKPVSADTTVTSDI
+468 AGKPLSAKESDF
-483 KIINHGTLTLIDS
+483 KIINNGTLTLIDS

-516 GTVTGEVTNKGT
+516 GKVTSEVTNRGT
-528 IQATGTPVTKFT
+528 IQATGTPVTQFT

-547 GASVTAGNFMDCT
+547 GASVTAGDFRDCT

-573 FDRPE
+573 WDNPE
-578 PDPEQ
+578 PGPEQ

-592 AGAVIAALAVGTV
+592 AGAVIAALAVGTA

-627 VPETRRELAVVLW
+627 VPETRQELAVVLW
-640 NMASKPEPASQQTY
+640 NMAGKPEPASQQTY

>member
-1 MPVTGR
+1 M
-7 KNFTFKEDFANEK
+7 
-20 TFDQHGSGG
+20 
-29 QYGSQHHTCPCFC
+29 
-42 IRGGQQPETV
+42 

-58 RQNSSEDYS
+58 QQNSSDDYA
-67 EVSSLDQLT
+67 EVDSLDNLT
-76 YTGNECKVRLK
+76 YTNNVCKIRLA
-87 ENIVMTTAVT
+87 ENIVMTGAVT
-97 VNSGNRLTI
+97 VNNGNRLTI
-106 DLNGHTLTAPENDR
+106 DLNGHTLTALENSR
-120 AFRIQDGALTIEDS
+120 AFFIQNGALTIEDN
-134 IGTGVIQG
+134 IGGGVIQG
-142 SGTVTSYGGNGGAIW
+142 SGTVNGYGGAIC
-157 MSSSDSNNALT
+157 MSSGNSTNALT
-168 LTGGTIRGFTAKY
+168 LTGGTIRGFNAGY
-181 GAGVYMGSGT
+181 GAGVYMGNGT
-191 FHMTG
+191 FNMTG
-196 GAIQNCLATD
+196 GAIQSCSAT
-206 GGLADG
+206 DG

-217 FGGSFE
+217 DGGSFKM
-223 LTDGTISACKA
+223 TDGTISDCKA
-234 NNAGGGVYVSSGS
+234 TNAGGGVYVSSGS
-247 FEMSGGSIENCTAHE
+247 FAMTGGSIEDCTAARD

-268 YASNGK
+268 YASSGK

-279 MNGSGEIKNCNQNGV
+279 MSDSGKIKNCNTDGV
-294 SVSAIGNGT
+294 SIYTIGGT
-303 PEFTMDGGTIEGSS
+303 SEFTMTGGTIEDNS
-317 GYGVWVAAGSAVM
+317 GYGVWVDNGSAVM
-330 SGGSVK
+330 SGGSVE
-336 DSERYDIYI
+336 DSGSYDIYI
-345 GRSAT
+345 GSRAT

-361 VMNMGAITGQGSAE
+361 VMNMGKITGNGSAE
-375 FTGTVENLGY
+375 FTGTVENSGSAA
-385 VGAGKITGCKIHR
+385 AGITGCKIHR
-398 IEHRSPYKGTIENST
+398 IEHRSPYKGTIDT
-413 WDEYVYLLGYRWPAE
+413 RMCDEYVYLIGYRWPTE

-439 LKFPSYISEPAAMT
+439 LKVLSYVDAPAVT
-453 NTLVIPEG
+453 NTLEIPAG

-502 SIPIENDGVLNANG
+502 SIPIENDGILNANG

-528 IQATGTPVTKFT
+528 IQATGTPVTQFT

-573 FDRPE
+573 LDQPE

-592 AGAVIAALAVGTV
+592 AGAVIAALAVGTA

-627 VPETRRELAVVLW
+627 VPETRQELAVVLW
-640 NMASKPEPASQQTY
+640 NMAGKPEPASQQTY

-664 AVCWAVENEL
+664 AVRWAVENEL

-682 LGADVRVNRLQVIGA
+682 LGADVRVNRLQVIRA

>member
-1 MPVTGR
+1 MRP
-7 KNFTFKEDFANEK
+7 
-20 TFDQHGSGG
+20 
-29 QYGSQHHTCPCFC
+29 
-42 IRGGQQPETV
+42 GGQQPETV

-58 RQNSSEDYS
+58 RQNSSGDYL

-76 YTGNECKVRLK
+76 YINNECKVRLTK
-87 ENIVMTTAVT
+87 DIVMTKAVT
-97 VNSGNRLTI
+97 VNNGNSLTI
-106 DLNGHTLTAPENDR
+106 DLNGHTLTAAANSQ
-120 AFRIQDGALTIEDS
+120 AFRIQGGALTIEDS

-142 SGTVTSYGGNGGAIW
+142 SGTVTGNGGAIW

-168 LTGGTIRGFTAKY
+168 LTGGTIRGFTA
-181 GAGVYMGSGT
+181 T
-191 FHMTG
+191 
-196 GAIQNCLATD
+196 
-206 GGLADG
+206 DG

-217 FGGSFE
+217 DGGSFE
-223 LTDGTISACKA
+223 MSGGTISACNA
-234 NNAGGGVYVSSGS
+234 TNAGGGVYVSSGS
-247 FEMSGGSIENCTAHE
+247 FKMSGGSIEDCTAHE

-279 MNGSGEIKNCNQNGV
+279 MTGGEIQNCNTDGVSIYAIGSGT
-294 SVSAIGNGT
+294 S
-303 PEFTMDGGTIEGSS
+303 EFTMTGGTIEDNG
-317 GYGVWVAAGSAVM
+317 GYGVWVDNGSAVM

-336 DSERYDIYI
+336 GSERYDIYI
-345 GRSAT
+345 GSRAT

-361 VMNMGAITGQGSAE
+361 VLNMGKITGNGSAK
-375 FTGTVENLGY
+375 FTGTVEIAGT
-385 VGAGKITGCKIHR
+385 GKITGCKIHR
-398 IEHRSPYKGTIENST
+398 IEHRSPYKGTITDSPC
-413 WDEYVYLLGYRWPAE
+413 DEYVYLLGRSW
-428 KIPSAA
+428 KIPSGA
-434 GESIS
+434 GESIT
-439 LKFPSYISEPAAMT
+439 LKVSSYLPPVME
-453 NTLVIPEG
+453 NTLEIPKG

-468 AGKPVSADTTVTSDI
+468 AGKPLSAKESDF
-483 KIINHGTLTLIDS
+483 KIINNGTLTLIDS
-496 STGGTL
+496 GTDGTL

-516 GTVTGEVTNKGT
+516 GTVTGKVTNKGT
-528 IQATGTPVTKFT
+528 IKATGTPVTQFT
-540 GTLVNEE
+540 GTLDNEE
-547 GASVTAGNFMDCT
+547 GASVTAGDFRGCT

-573 FDRPE
+573 LDNPE

-592 AGAVIAALAVGTV
+592 TGAVIAALAVGTA

-627 VPETRRELAVVLW
+627 VPEPRQELAVVLW
-640 NMASKPEPASQQTY
+640 NMAGKPEPASQQTY

>member
-1 MPVTGR
+1 M
-7 KNFTFKEDFANEK
+7 
-20 TFDQHGSGG
+20 
-29 QYGSQHHTCPCFC
+29 
-42 IRGGQQPETV
+42 

-58 RQNSSEDYS
+58 RQNSSGDYS

-76 YTGNECKVRLK
+76 YTGNECRVRLT
-87 ENIVMTTAVT
+87 ENIVMTGAVT
-97 VNSGNRLTI
+97 VNNGNRLTI
-106 DLNGHTLTAPENDR
+106 DLNGHTLTAAENSR
-120 AFRIQDGALTIEDS
+120 AFFIQNGALTIEDS

-142 SGTVTSYGGNGGAIW
+142 SGTVTGNGGAIW

-168 LTGGTIRGFTAKY
+168 LTGGTIRGFTA
-181 GAGVYMGSGT
+181 T
-191 FHMTG
+191 
-196 GAIQNCLATD
+196 
-206 GGLADG
+206 DG

-217 FGGSFE
+217 DGGSFE
-223 LTDGTISACKA
+223 MSGGTISACNA
-234 NNAGGGVYVSSGS
+234 TNAGGGVYVSSGS
-247 FEMSGGSIENCTAHE
+247 FKMFGGSIEDCTAHE

-279 MNGSGEIKNCNQNGV
+279 MTGGEIQNCNTDGVSIYAIGSGT
-294 SVSAIGNGT
+294 S
-303 PEFTMDGGTIEGSS
+303 EFTMTGGTIEDNG
-317 GYGVWVAAGSAVM
+317 GYGVWVDNGSAVM

-336 DSERYDIYI
+336 GSERYDIYI
-345 GRSAT
+345 GSRAT

-361 VMNMGAITGQGSAE
+361 VLNMGKITGQGSAE
-375 FTGTVENLGY
+375 FTGTVENSGY
-385 VGAGKITGCKIHR
+385 AAAGITGCTIHR
-398 IEHRSPYKGTIENST
+398 IEHRFPYKGTIEGSP
-413 WDEYVYLLGYRWPAE
+413 DEYVYLLGRSW
-428 KIPSAA
+428 KIPSGA
-434 GESIS
+434 GESITLKVSSYLPPVMENS
-439 LKFPSYISEPAAMT
+439 LE
-453 NTLVIPEG
+453 IPKG

-468 AGKPVSADTTVTSDI
+468 AGKTLSAKESDF
-483 KIINHGTLTLIDS
+483 KIINNGTLTLIDS
-496 STGGTL
+496 STGGAL

-516 GTVTGEVTNKGT
+516 GKVTSEVTNKGT
-528 IQATGTPVTKFT
+528 IQATGTPVTQFT
-540 GTLVNEE
+540 GTLSNEE
-547 GASVTAGNFMDCT
+547 GASVTAGDFRGCM
-560 ITNNGGTIGGDAI
+560 ITNNGGTIGGGAI
-573 FDRPE
+573 WDNPE
-578 PDPEQ
+578 HDPEQ

-627 VPETRRELAVVLW
+627 VPETRQELAVVLW
-640 NMASKPEPASQQTY
+640 NMAGKPEPASQQTY

>member
-1 MPVTGR
+1 M
-7 KNFTFKEDFANEK
+7 
-20 TFDQHGSGG
+20 
-29 QYGSQHHTCPCFC
+29 
-42 IRGGQQPETV
+42 

-67 EVSSLDQLT
+67 EVSSLNQLI
-76 YTGNECKVRLK
+76 YTNNECKVRLT
-87 ENIVMTTAVT
+87 ENIVMTGAIT
-97 VNSGNRLTI
+97 VNNGNRLTI
-106 DLNGHTLTAPENDR
+106 DLNGHTLTALENSR
-120 AFRIQDGALTIEDS
+120 AFFIQNGALTIEDS
-134 IGTGVIQG
+134 IGGGIIQG
-142 SGTVTSYGGNGGAIW
+142 SGTVNGYGGAIL
-157 MSSSDSNNALT
+157 MNGSDSNNALT
-168 LTGGTIRGFTAKY
+168 LTGSTISGFTATN
-181 GAGVYMGSGT
+181 GADVSMGNGT

-196 GAIQNCLATD
+196 GAIRNCSAT
-206 GGLADG
+206 DG

-217 FGGSFE
+217 DGGSFKM
-223 LTDGTISACKA
+223 TNGTISDCKA
-234 NNAGGGVYVSSGS
+234 TNAGGGVYVSSGT
-247 FEMSGGSIENCTAHE
+247 FEMSGGSIENCTAYE

-268 YASNGK
+268 LVSSGK
-274 TASFS
+274 ASFS
-279 MNGSGEIKNCNQNGV
+279 MS
-294 SVSAIGNGT
+294 
-303 PEFTMDGGTIEGSS
+303 DGTIEGSS
-317 GYGVWVAAGSAVM
+317 RDGVSIAAIDSGTSEFSMSGGTIKDNSRYGVWVDNGSAVM

-336 DSERYDIYI
+336 GSGSYDIYI
-345 GRSAT
+345 GSSAA
-350 LTVNNTQVGGT
+350 LTVDNTQVGGT
-361 VMNMGAITGQGSAE
+361 VLNMGKITGQGSAE
-375 FTGTVENLGY
+375 FTGTVENSGY
-385 VGAGKITGCKIHR
+385 AVAKITGCKIHR
-398 IEHRSPYKGTIENST
+398 IEHRSPYNGTIENST
-413 WDEYVYLLGYRWPAE
+413 WDEYVYLLGRSWPKT

-439 LKFPSYISEPAAMT
+439 LKVSSYLPPVME
-453 NTLVIPEG
+453 NTLEIPAG

-468 AGKPVSADTTVTSDI
+468 AGKTLSAENSDL

-516 GTVTGEVTNKGT
+516 GTVTSEVTNKGT

-547 GASVTAGNFMDCT
+547 GASVTAGDFIDCT
-560 ITNNGGTIGGDAI
+560 ITDNGGTISGDAI
-573 FDRPE
+573 LEKPE

-627 VPETRRELAVVLW
+627 VPETRQELAVVLW
-640 NMASKPEPASQQTY
+640 NMAGKPEPASQQTY

>member
-1 MPVTGR
+1 MRP
-7 KNFTFKEDFANEK
+7 
-20 TFDQHGSGG
+20 
-29 QYGSQHHTCPCFC
+29 
-42 IRGGQQPETV
+42 GGQQPETV

-58 RQNSSEDYS
+58 RQNSSGDYS

-76 YTGNECKVRLK
+76 YTNNECRVRLT
-87 ENIVMTTAVT
+87 ENIVMTGAVT
-97 VNSGNRLTI
+97 VNNGNRLTI
-106 DLNGHTLTAPENDR
+106 DLNGHTLTAAENSR
-120 AFRIQDGALTIEDS
+120 AFLIQNGALTIEDS
-134 IGTGVIQG
+134 TGRGVIQG
-142 SGTVTSYGGNGGAIW
+142 SGTVNGYGGAIL
-157 MSSSDSNNALT
+157 MNGSDSNNALT
-168 LTGGTIRGFTAKY
+168 LAGGTISGFTAKY
-181 GAGVYMGSGT
+181 GAGVSMGNGT
-191 FHMTG
+191 FRMTG
-196 GAIQNCLATD
+196 GAIRNCSAT
-206 GGLADG
+206 GGKADG

-217 FGGSFE
+217 SGGSFE
-223 LTDGTISACKA
+223 MSDGTISACNA
-234 NNAGGGVYVSSGS
+234 ANAGGGVYVLSGS
-247 FEMSGGSIENCTAHE
+247 FEMSGGSIEDCTAYE

-268 YASNGK
+268 YPSSGK

-279 MNGSGEIKNCNQNGV
+279 MTGGEIKNCNTNGV
-294 SVSAIGNGT
+294 SIYAIGGT
-303 PEFTMDGGTIEGSS
+303 SEFSMSGGTIEDNG
-317 GYGVWVAAGSAVM
+317 GDGVRVDAGSAVM
-330 SGGSVK
+330 SGGSVTR
-336 DSERYDIYI
+336 SELYDIRI
-345 GRSAT
+345 GSSAT
-350 LTVNNTQVGGT
+350 LTVNNTSVGGT
-361 VMNMGAITGQGSAE
+361 VLNMGKITGNGSAK
-375 FTGTVENLGY
+375 FTGTVENSGSA
-385 VGAGKITGCKIHR
+385 VAEITGCTIHR
-398 IEHRSPYKGTIENST
+398 IEHRFPYKGTIEGSP
-413 WDEYVYLLGYRWPAE
+413 DEYVYLLGHSWPTA

-439 LKFPSYISEPAAMT
+439 LKVPSYITATME

-468 AGKPVSADTTVTSDI
+468 AGKPVSADAETSDI
-483 KIINHGTLTLIDS
+483 KIINHGTLTLIDR

-516 GTVTGEVTNKGT
+516 GKVTSEVTNKGT
-528 IQATGTPVTKFT
+528 IQATGTPVTQFT
-540 GTLVNEE
+540 GTLFNEE
-547 GASVTAGNFMDCT
+547 GASVTAGDFRDCT

-573 FDRPE
+573 WDNPE
-578 PDPEQ
+578 PGPEQ

-592 AGAVIAALAVGTV
+592 AGAVIAALAVGTA

-627 VPETRRELAVVLW
+627 VPETRQELAVVLW
-640 NMASKPEPASQQTY
+640 NMAGKPEPASQQTY

>member
-1 MPVTGR
+1 M
-7 KNFTFKEDFANEK
+7 
-20 TFDQHGSGG
+20 
-29 QYGSQHHTCPCFC
+29 
-42 IRGGQQPETV
+42 

-58 RQNSSEDYS
+58 RQNSSGDYL

-76 YTGNECKVRLK
+76 YINNECKVRLTK
-87 ENIVMTTAVT
+87 DIVMTKAVT
-97 VNSGNRLTI
+97 VNNGNSLTI
-106 DLNGHTLTAPENDR
+106 DLNGHTLTAAANSQ
-120 AFRIQDGALTIEDS
+120 AFRIQGGALTIEDS

-142 SGTVTSYGGNGGAIW
+142 SGTVTGNGGAIW

-168 LTGGTIRGFTAKY
+168 LTGGTIRGFTA
-181 GAGVYMGSGT
+181 T
-191 FHMTG
+191 
-196 GAIQNCLATD
+196 
-206 GGLADG
+206 DG

-217 FGGSFE
+217 DGGSFE
-223 LTDGTISACKA
+223 MSGGTISACNA
-234 NNAGGGVYVSSGS
+234 TNAGGGVYVSSGS
-247 FEMSGGSIENCTAHE
+247 FKMSGGSIEDCTAHE

-279 MNGSGEIKNCNQNGV
+279 MTGGEIQNCNTDGVSIYAIGSGT
-294 SVSAIGNGT
+294 S
-303 PEFTMDGGTIEGSS
+303 EFTMTGGTIEDNG
-317 GYGVWVAAGSAVM
+317 GYGVWVDNGSAVM

-336 DSERYDIYI
+336 GSERYDIYI
-345 GRSAT
+345 GSRAT

-361 VMNMGAITGQGSAE
+361 VLNMGKITGQGSAE
-375 FTGTVENLGY
+375 FTGTVENSGY
-385 VGAGKITGCKIHR
+385 AAAGITGCKIHR
-398 IEHRSPYKGTIENST
+398 IEHRSPYKGTITDSPC
-413 WDEYVYLLGYRWPAE
+413 DEYVYMLGRSW
-428 KIPSAA
+428 KIPSGAC
-434 GESIS
+434 ESIT
-439 LKFPSYISEPAAMT
+439 LKVSSYLPPVME
-453 NTLVIPEG
+453 NTLEIPKG

-468 AGKPVSADTTVTSDI
+468 AGKPLSAKESDF
-483 KIINHGTLTLIDS
+483 KIINNGTLTLIDS
-496 STGGTL
+496 GTDGTL

-516 GTVTGEVTNKGT
+516 GTVTGKVTNKGT
-528 IQATGTPVTKFT
+528 IKATGTPVTQFT
-540 GTLVNEE
+540 GTLVNQE
-547 GASVTAGNFMDCT
+547 GASVTAGDFRGCT

-573 FDRPE
+573 LDNPE

-592 AGAVIAALAVGTV
+592 AGAVIAALAVGTA

-627 VPETRRELAVVLW
+627 VPETRQELAVVLW
-640 NMASKPEPASQQTY
+640 NMAGKPEPASQQTY

>member
-1 MPVTGR
+1 M
-7 KNFTFKEDFANEK
+7 
-20 TFDQHGSGG
+20 
-29 QYGSQHHTCPCFC
+29 
-42 IRGGQQPETV
+42 

-58 RQNSSEDYS
+58 QQNSSGDYS

-76 YTGNECKVRLK
+76 YTNKECKVRLAADT
-87 ENIVMTTAVT
+87 VMTGSVT
-97 VNSGNRLTI
+97 VDSGNSLTI
-106 DLNGHTLTAPENDR
+106 DLNGHTLTAPENSK
-120 AFRIQDGALTIEDS
+120 AFWIRNGALTIEDS

-142 SGTVTSYGGNGGAIW
+142 SGTVNGYGGAIW
-157 MSSSDSNNALT
+157 MSSGDSNNALT
-168 LTGGTIRGFTAKY
+168 LTGGTIRGFNAGY
-181 GAGVYMGSGT
+181 GAGVYMGNGT

-196 GAIQNCLATD
+196 GAIQSCSA
-206 GGLADG
+206 ADG

-217 FGGSFE
+217 DGGSFKM
-223 LTDGTISACKA
+223 TDGTISACNA
-234 NNAGGGVYVSSGS
+234 TNAGGGVYVSSGT

-268 YASNGK
+268 LVSSGK
-274 TASFS
+274 ASFS
-279 MNGSGEIKNCNQNGV
+279 MS
-294 SVSAIGNGT
+294 
-303 PEFTMDGGTIEGSS
+303 GGTIEGSS
-317 GYGVWVAAGSAVM
+317 RDGVSIAAIGSGTPEFSMSGGTIKDNSGFGVWVDNGSAVI

-336 DSERYDIYI
+336 GSERYDVYI
-345 GRSAT
+345 GSRAA
-350 LTVNNTQVGGT
+350 LKVNDTQVGGT
-361 VMNMGAITGQGSAE
+361 VLNLGKITGQGSAE
-375 FTGTVENLGY
+375 FTGTVENSGY
-385 VGAGKITGCKIHR
+385 AAAGITGCKIHR
-398 IEHRSPYKGTIENST
+398 IEHRFPYKGTIENST
-413 WDEYVYLLGYRWPAE
+413 WDEYVYLLGHSWPTA

-439 LKFPSYISEPAAMT
+439 LKVPSYITATME

-468 AGKPVSADTTVTSDI
+468 AGKPVSADAETSDI
-483 KIINHGTLTLIDS
+483 KIINHGTLTLIDR

-502 SIPIENDGVLNANG
+502 SIPIENDGILNANG
-516 GTVTGEVTNKGT
+516 GTVTGEVTNRGT
-528 IQATGTPVTKFT
+528 IQATGTPVTQFT

-547 GASVTAGNFMDCT
+547 GASVTAGNFIDCT
-560 ITNNGGTIGGDAI
+560 ITNNGGTISGDAI
-573 FDRPE
+573 LEEPK

-592 AGAVIAALAVGTV
+592 AGAVIAASAVGTA

-627 VPETRRELAVVLW
+627 VPETRQELAVVLW
-640 NMASKPEPASQQTY
+640 NMAGKPEPASQQTY

>member
-1 MPVTGR
+1 MRP
-7 KNFTFKEDFANEK
+7 
-20 TFDQHGSGG
+20 
-29 QYGSQHHTCPCFC
+29 
-42 IRGGQQPETV
+42 GGQQPETV

-58 RQNSSEDYS
+58 RQNSSEDYL
-67 EVSSLDQLT
+67 EVSSLNQLI
-76 YTGNECKVRLK
+76 YTNNECKVRLT
-87 ENIVMTTAVT
+87 ENIVMTGAVT
-97 VNSGNRLTI
+97 VNNGNRLTI
-106 DLNGHTLTAPENDR
+106 DLNDHTLTAPENSR
-120 AFRIQDGALTIEDS
+120 AFFIQNGALTIEDN
-134 IGTGVIQG
+134 IGGGVIQG
-142 SGTVTSYGGNGGAIW
+142 SGTVDGYGGAIL
-157 MSSSDSNNALT
+157 MNGSDSNNALT
-168 LTGGTIRGFTAKY
+168 LT
-181 GAGVYMGSGT
+181 
-191 FHMTG
+191 
-196 GAIQNCLATD
+196 
-206 GGLADG
+206 
-212 GGVYV
+212 
-217 FGGSFE
+217 
-223 LTDGTISACKA
+223 
-234 NNAGGGVYVSSGS
+234 
-247 FEMSGGSIENCTAHE
+247 GGSIENCTAHE

-268 YASNGK
+268 YASSGE

-279 MNGSGEIKNCNQNGV
+279 MKGSGEIKNCNTDGV
-294 SVSAIGNGT
+294 SIFARGNGISK
-303 PEFTMDGGTIEGSS
+303 FTMDGGTIEDNG
-317 GYGVWVAAGSAVM
+317 GYGVRVDAGSAEM
-330 SGGSVK
+330 RGGSVTR
-336 DSERYDIYI
+336 SERYDIYI
-345 GRSAT
+345 GSSAT

-361 VMNMGAITGQGSAE
+361 VLNMGKITGKGSAK
-375 FTGTVENLGY
+375 FTGTVENSGSA
-385 VGAGKITGCKIHR
+385 VAGITGCTIHR
-398 IEHRSPYKGTIENST
+398 IEHRSPYKGTITDSPC
-413 WDEYVYLLGYRWPAE
+413 DEYVYLLGRSWPTA
-428 KIPSAA
+428 KIPSEA
-434 GESIS
+434 GESITLKVSSYLPPVMENS
-439 LKFPSYISEPAAMT
+439 LT
-453 NTLVIPEG
+453 IPEG

-468 AGKPVSADTTVTSDI
+468 AGKTLSAEESDF

-496 STGGTL
+496 GTDGAL

-516 GTVTGEVTNKGT
+516 GTVTSEVTNKGT

-573 FDRPE
+573 LDKPE

-592 AGAVIAALAVGTV
+592 AGAVIAALAVGTA

-627 VPETRRELAVVLW
+627 VPETRQELAVVLW
-640 NMASKPEPASQQTY
+640 NMAGKPEPASQQTY

>member
-1 MPVTGR
+1 MHP
-7 KNFTFKEDFANEK
+7 
-20 TFDQHGSGG
+20 
-29 QYGSQHHTCPCFC
+29 
-42 IRGGQQPETV
+42 GGQQSETV

-58 RQNSSEDYS
+58 RQNSSEGYS

-76 YTGNECKVRLK
+76 YTSKECKVRLAADT
-87 ENIVMTTAVT
+87 VMTGSVT
-97 VNSGNRLTI
+97 VDSGNSLTI
-106 DLNGHTLTAPENDR
+106 DLNGHTLTAPENSK
-120 AFRIQDGALTIEDS
+120 AFWIRNGALTIEDS

-142 SGTVTSYGGNGGAIW
+142 SGTVNGYGGAIW
-157 MSSSDSNNALT
+157 MSSGDSNNALT
-168 LTGGTIRGFTAKY
+168 LAGGTIRGFNAGY
-181 GAGVYMGSGT
+181 GAGVYMGNGT
-191 FHMTG
+191 FQMTG
-196 GAIQNCLATD
+196 GAIQSCSAT
-206 GGLADG
+206 DG

-217 FGGSFE
+217 DGGSFE
-223 LTDGTISACKA
+223 MTNGTISDCKA
-234 NNAGGGVYVSSGS
+234 ANAGGGVYVSSGT
-247 FEMSGGSIENCTAHE
+247 FEMSGGSIENCTAYE

-268 YASNGK
+268 LVSSGK
-274 TASFS
+274 ASFS
-279 MNGSGEIKNCNQNGV
+279 MS
-294 SVSAIGNGT
+294 
-303 PEFTMDGGTIEGSS
+303 GGTIEGSS
-317 GYGVWVAAGSAVM
+317 RDGVSIAAIDSGTSEFSMSGGTIKDNGGDGVRVDAGSAVM

-336 DSERYDIYI
+336 DSELYDIRI
-345 GRSAT
+345 GSSAT

-361 VMNMGAITGQGSAE
+361 VLNMGKITGNGSAK
-375 FTGTVENLGY
+375 FTGTVENSGSA
-385 VGAGKITGCKIHR
+385 VAGITGCTIHR
-398 IEHRSPYKGTIENST
+398 IEHRFPYKGTIEGSP
-413 WDEYVYLLGYRWPAE
+413 DEYVYLLGHSWPMA
-428 KIPSAA
+428 KIPSGA

-439 LKFPSYISEPAAMT
+439 LKVPSYITATME

-468 AGKPVSADTTVTSDI
+468 AGKPVSADAETSDI

-496 STGGTL
+496 STDGAL

-516 GTVTGEVTNKGT
+516 GTVTSKVTNKGT
-528 IQATGTPVTKFT
+528 IQATGTPVTQFT
-540 GTLVNEE
+540 GTLVNQE
-547 GASVTAGNFMDCT
+547 GASVTAGDFRGCT
-560 ITNNGGTIGGDAI
+560 ITNNGGTIGGGAI
-573 FDRPE
+573 LDNPE

-592 AGAVIAALAVGTV
+592 AGAVIAALAVGTA

-627 VPETRRELAVVLW
+627 VPETRQELAVVLW
-640 NMASKPEPASQQTY
+640 NMAGKPEPASQQTY

>member
-1 MPVTGR
+1 MRPG
-7 KNFTFKEDFANEK
+7 
-20 TFDQHGSGG
+20 
-29 QYGSQHHTCPCFC
+29 
-42 IRGGQQPETV
+42 GGQQPETV

-58 RQNSSEDYS
+58 RQNSSGDYL

-76 YTGNECKVRLK
+76 YINNECKVRLTK
-87 ENIVMTTAVT
+87 DIVMTKAVT
-97 VNSGNRLTI
+97 VNNGNSLTI
-106 DLNGHTLTAPENDR
+106 DLNGHTLTAAANSQ
-120 AFRIQDGALTIEDS
+120 AFRIQGGALTIEDS

-142 SGTVTSYGGNGGAIW
+142 SGTVTGNGGAIW

-168 LTGGTIRGFTAKY
+168 LTGGTIRGFTA
-181 GAGVYMGSGT
+181 T
-191 FHMTG
+191 
-196 GAIQNCLATD
+196 
-206 GGLADG
+206 DG

-217 FGGSFE
+217 DGGSFE
-223 LTDGTISACKA
+223 MSGGTISACNA
-234 NNAGGGVYVSSGS
+234 TNAGGGVYVSSGS
-247 FEMSGGSIENCTAHE
+247 FKMSGGSIEDCTAHE

-279 MNGSGEIKNCNQNGV
+279 MTGGEIQNCNTDGVSIYAIGSGT
-294 SVSAIGNGT
+294 S
-303 PEFTMDGGTIEGSS
+303 EFTMTGGTIEDNG
-317 GYGVWVAAGSAVM
+317 GYGVWVDNGSAVM

-336 DSERYDIYI
+336 GSERYDIYI
-345 GRSAT
+345 GSRAT

-361 VMNMGAITGQGSAE
+361 VLNMGKITGQGSAE
-375 FTGTVENLGY
+375 FTGTVENSGY
-385 VGAGKITGCKIHR
+385 AAAGITGCKIHR
-398 IEHRSPYKGTIENST
+398 IEHRSPYKGTIEGST
-413 WDEYVYLLGYRWPAE
+413 WDEYVYLLGYSWPTA
-428 KIPSAA
+428 KIPSGA

-439 LKFPSYISEPAAMT
+439 LKFPSYITPKME
-453 NTLVIPEG
+453 NTLEIPEG

-468 AGKPVSADTTVTSDI
+468 AGKPVSADTGASDI

-496 STGGTL
+496 GTDGTL

-516 GTVTGEVTNKGT
+516 GTVTGKVTNRGT
-528 IQATGTPVTKFT
+528 IQATGTPVTQFT
-540 GTLVNEE
+540 GTLVNQE
-547 GASVTAGNFMDCT
+547 GASVTAGDFRGCT
-560 ITNNGGTIGGDAI
+560 ITNNGGTIGGGAI
-573 FDRPE
+573 LDKPE

-592 AGAVIAALAVGTV
+592 AGAVIAALAVGTA

-627 VPETRRELAVVLW
+627 VPETRQELAVVLW
-640 NMASKPEPASQQTY
+640 NMAGKPEPASQQTY
-654 TDVQDEEVLK
+654 TDVQDEAVLK

>member
-1 MPVTGR
+1 MR
-7 KNFTFKEDFANEK
+7 
-20 TFDQHGSGG
+20 
-29 QYGSQHHTCPCFC
+29 
-42 IRGGQQPETV
+42 RGGQQPETV

-76 YTGNECKVRLK
+76 YTNNECKVRLT
-87 ENIVMTTAVT
+87 ENIVMTGAVT
-97 VNSGNRLTI
+97 VNNGNRLTI
-106 DLNGHTLTAPENDR
+106 DLNGHTLTAAENSR
-120 AFRIQDGALTIEDS
+120 AFFIQNGALTIEDS
-134 IGTGVIQG
+134 GSTGVIQG
-142 SGTVTSYGGNGGAIW
+142 SGTVTGNGGAIW

-168 LTGGTIRGFTAKY
+168 LTGGTIRGFTA
-181 GAGVYMGSGT
+181 T
-191 FHMTG
+191 
-196 GAIQNCLATD
+196 
-206 GGLADG
+206 DG

-217 FGGSFE
+217 SGGSFKM
-223 LTDGTISACKA
+223 TDGTISTCNAT
-234 NNAGGGVYVSSGS
+234 NAGGGVYVSSGS

-268 YASNGK
+268 LASSGK
-274 TASFS
+274 ASFS
-279 MNGSGEIKNCNQNGV
+279 MSGSGEIKNCNQDGV
-294 SVSAIGNGT
+294 SIAAIGGT
-303 PEFTMDGGTIEGSS
+303 SEFSMSGGTIEDNS
-317 GYGVWVAAGSAVM
+317 GFGVWVDNGSAVM

-336 DSERYDIYI
+336 GSERYDIYI
-345 GRSAT
+345 GSRAA
-350 LTVNNTQVGGT
+350 LTVKNTQVGGT
-361 VMNMGAITGQGSAE
+361 VLNLGKITGQGSAE
-375 FTGTVENLGY
+375 FTGTVENSGY
-385 VGAGKITGCKIHR
+385 AVAEITGCKIHR
-398 IEHRSPYKGTIENST
+398 IEHRSPYKGTITGST
-413 WDEYVYLLGYRWPAE
+413 WDEYVYLLGRSWPTA
-428 KIPSAA
+428 KIPSEA
-434 GESIS
+434 GESITLKVSSYLPPVMENS
-439 LKFPSYISEPAAMT
+439 LE
-453 NTLVIPEG
+453 IPKG

-468 AGKPVSADTTVTSDI
+468 AGKTLSAEESDF

-516 GTVTGEVTNKGT
+516 GTVTSEVTNKGT
-528 IQATGTPVTKFT
+528 IKATGTPVTQFT
-540 GTLVNEE
+540 GTLVNQE
-547 GASVTAGNFMDCT
+547 GASVTAGDFRGCM

-573 FDRPE
+573 LDNPE

-592 AGAVIAALAVGTV
+592 AGAVIAAVAVGTA

-627 VPETRRELAVVLW
+627 VPETRQELAVVLW
-640 NMASKPEPASQQTY
+640 NMAGKPEPASQQTY

>member
-1 MPVTGR
+1 MRPG
-7 KNFTFKEDFANEK
+7 
-20 TFDQHGSGG
+20 
-29 QYGSQHHTCPCFC
+29 
-42 IRGGQQPETV
+42 GGQQPETV

-58 RQNSSEDYS
+58 RQNSSGDYL

-76 YTGNECKVRLK
+76 YINNECKVRLTK
-87 ENIVMTTAVT
+87 DIVMTKAVT
-97 VNSGNRLTI
+97 VNNGNSLTI
-106 DLNGHTLTAPENDR
+106 DLNGHTLTAAANSQ
-120 AFRIQDGALTIEDS
+120 AFRIQGGALTIEDS

-142 SGTVTSYGGNGGAIW
+142 SGTVTGNGGAIW

-168 LTGGTIRGFTAKY
+168 LTGGTIRGFTA
-181 GAGVYMGSGT
+181 T
-191 FHMTG
+191 
-196 GAIQNCLATD
+196 
-206 GGLADG
+206 DG

-217 FGGSFE
+217 DGGSFE
-223 LTDGTISACKA
+223 MTDGTISTCNAT
-234 NNAGGGVYVSSGS
+234 NAGGGVYVSSGS

-268 YASNGK
+268 LASSGK
-274 TASFS
+274 ASFS
-279 MNGSGEIKNCNQNGV
+279 MSGSGEIKNCNQDGV
-294 SVSAIGNGT
+294 SIAAIGGT
-303 PEFTMDGGTIEGSS
+303 SEFSMSGGTIEDNS
-317 GYGVWVAAGSAVM
+317 GFGVWVDNGSAVM

-336 DSERYDIYI
+336 GSERYDIYI
-345 GRSAT
+345 GSRAA
-350 LTVNNTQVGGT
+350 LTVKNTQVGGT
-361 VMNMGAITGQGSAE
+361 VLNLGKITGQGSAE
-375 FTGTVENLGY
+375 FTGTVENSGY
-385 VGAGKITGCKIHR
+385 AVAEITGCKIHR
-398 IEHRSPYKGTIENST
+398 IEHRSPYKGTITGST
-413 WDEYVYLLGYRWPAE
+413 WDEYVYLLGRSWPTA
-428 KIPSAA
+428 KIPSEA
-434 GESIS
+434 GESITLKVSSYLPPVMENS
-439 LKFPSYISEPAAMT
+439 LE
-453 NTLVIPEG
+453 IPKG

-468 AGKPVSADTTVTSDI
+468 AGKTLSAEESDF

-516 GTVTGEVTNKGT
+516 GTVTSEVTNKGT
-528 IQATGTPVTKFT
+528 IKATGTPVTQFT
-540 GTLVNEE
+540 GTLVNQE
-547 GASVTAGNFMDCT
+547 GASVTAGDFRGCM

-573 FDRPE
+573 LDNPE

-592 AGAVIAALAVGTV
+592 AGAVIAALAVGTA

-627 VPETRRELAVVLW
+627 VPETRQELAVVLW
-640 NMASKPEPASQQTY
+640 NMAGKPEPASQQTY

>member
-1 MPVTGR
+1 MR
-7 KNFTFKEDFANEK
+7 
-20 TFDQHGSGG
+20 
-29 QYGSQHHTCPCFC
+29 
-42 IRGGQQPETV
+42 RGGQQPETV

-76 YTGNECKVRLK
+76 YTNNECKVRLT
-87 ENIVMTTAVT
+87 ENIVMTGAVT
-97 VNSGNRLTI
+97 VNNGNRLTI
-106 DLNGHTLTAPENDR
+106 DLNGHTLTAAENSR
-120 AFRIQDGALTIEDS
+120 AFFIQNGALTIEDS
-134 IGTGVIQG
+134 GSTGVIQG
-142 SGTVTSYGGNGGAIW
+142 SGTVTGNGGAIW

-168 LTGGTIRGFTAKY
+168 LTGGTIRGFTA
-181 GAGVYMGSGT
+181 T
-191 FHMTG
+191 
-196 GAIQNCLATD
+196 
-206 GGLADG
+206 DG

-217 FGGSFE
+217 SGGSFKM
-223 LTDGTISACKA
+223 TDGTISTCNAT
-234 NNAGGGVYVSSGS
+234 NAGGGVYVSSGS

-268 YASNGK
+268 LASSGK
-274 TASFS
+274 ASFS
-279 MNGSGEIKNCNQNGV
+279 MSGSGEIKNCNQDGV
-294 SVSAIGNGT
+294 SIAAIGGT
-303 PEFTMDGGTIEGSS
+303 SEFSMSGGTIEDNS
-317 GYGVWVAAGSAVM
+317 GFGVWVDNGSAVM

-336 DSERYDIYI
+336 GSERYDIYI
-345 GRSAT
+345 GSRAA
-350 LTVNNTQVGGT
+350 LTVKNTQVGGT
-361 VMNMGAITGQGSAE
+361 VLNLGKITGQGSAE
-375 FTGTVENLGY
+375 FTGTVENSGY
-385 VGAGKITGCKIHR
+385 AVAEITGCKIHR
-398 IEHRSPYKGTIENST
+398 IEHRSPYKGTITGST
-413 WDEYVYLLGYRWPAE
+413 WDEYVYLLGRSWPTA
-428 KIPSAA
+428 KIPSEA
-434 GESIS
+434 GESITLKVSSYLPPVMENS
-439 LKFPSYISEPAAMT
+439 LE
-453 NTLVIPEG
+453 IPKG

-468 AGKPVSADTTVTSDI
+468 AGKTLSAEESDF

-516 GTVTGEVTNKGT
+516 GTVTSEVTNKGT
-528 IQATGTPVTKFT
+528 IKATSTPVTQFT
-540 GTLVNEE
+540 GTLVNQE
-547 GASVTAGNFMDCT
+547 GASVTAGDFRGCM

-573 FDRPE
+573 LDNPE

-592 AGAVIAALAVGTV
+592 AGAVIAALAVGTA

-627 VPETRRELAVVLW
+627 VPETRQELAVVLW
-640 NMASKPEPASQQTY
+640 NMAGKPEPASQQTY

>member
-1 MPVTGR
+1 
-7 KNFTFKEDFANEK
+7 
-20 TFDQHGSGG
+20 
-29 QYGSQHHTCPCFC
+29 
-42 IRGGQQPETV
+42 
-52 IGQEID
+52 
-58 RQNSSEDYS
+58 
-67 EVSSLDQLT
+67 
-76 YTGNECKVRLK
+76 
-87 ENIVMTTAVT
+87 
-97 VNSGNRLTI
+97 
-106 DLNGHTLTAPENDR
+106 
-120 AFRIQDGALTIEDS
+120 
-134 IGTGVIQG
+134 
-142 SGTVTSYGGNGGAIW
+142 
-157 MSSSDSNNALT
+157 MSRC
-168 LTGGTIRGFTAKY
+168 GTIRGFNAGY
-181 GAGVYMGSGT
+181 GAGVYMGNGT
-191 FHMTG
+191 FNMTG
-196 GAIQNCLATD
+196 GAIRNCSAT
-206 GGLADG
+206 GGKADG

-217 FGGSFE
+217 SGGSFE
-223 LTDGTISACKA
+223 MSDGTISACNA
-234 NNAGGGVYVSSGS
+234 ANAGGGVYVISGS
-247 FEMSGGSIENCTAHE
+247 FEMSGGSIEDCTAYE

-268 YASNGK
+268 YPSSGK

-279 MNGSGEIKNCNQNGV
+279 MTGGEIQNCNTNGV
-294 SVSAIGNGT
+294 SIYAIGGT
-303 PEFTMDGGTIEGSS
+303 SEFSMSGGTIEDNG
-317 GYGVWVAAGSAVM
+317 GDGVRVDAGSAVM

-336 DSERYDIYI
+336 DSELYDIRI
-345 GRSAT
+345 GSSAT
-350 LTVNNTQVGGT
+350 LTVNNTSVGGT
-361 VMNMGAITGQGSAE
+361 VLNQGAITGQGNAE
-375 FTGTVENLGY
+375 FTGTVEIAGT
-385 VGAGKITGCKIHR
+385 GKITGCKIHR
-398 IEHRSPYKGTIENST
+398 IEHRFPYKGTIEGSP
-413 WDEYVYLLGYRWPAE
+413 DEYVYLLGHSWPTA

-439 LKFPSYISEPAAMT
+439 LKVPSYITATME

-468 AGKPVSADTTVTSDI
+468 AGKPVSADAETSDI

-502 SIPIENDGVLNANG
+502 SIPIENDGILNANG
-516 GTVTGEVTNKGT
+516 GTVTGEVTNRGT
-528 IQATGTPVTKFT
+528 IQATGTPVTQFT

-547 GASVTAGNFMDCT
+547 GASVTAGDFRGCT

-573 FDRPE
+573 LEEPK

-592 AGAVIAALAVGTV
+592 AGAVIAALAVGTA

-627 VPETRRELAVVLW
+627 VPETRKELAVVLW
-640 NMASKPEPASQQTY
+640 NMAGKPEPASQQTY